1 MHVNVKS
8 VADQIKNDLYSVEFM
23 MGRNAGKWESEERI
37 MLMIALI
44 FFLLFFEENQNTRML
59 SEIQDKEVKY
69 L

>member
-1 MHVNVKS
+1 
-8 VADQIKNDLYSVEFM
+8 M